1 MPDLV
6 TNDPGLSVYF
16 SVDVDGVEL
25 GAWTTCS
32 GLGIEIET
40 EARTDT
46 AMSFMMHQIPGRT
59 KYTNLVLGR
68 PVSPD
73 TARVMAW
80 ITSFAAMPLSTSAQ
94 VNALD
99 PEGGLIMTWQLMG
112 VVPVKWTGPSFD
124 AAQLQIAT
132 EQLELAYQ
140 GFL

>member
-1 MPDLV
+1 MSNLV
-6 TNDPGLSVYF
+6 TDDPGLSVF
-16 SVDVDGVEL
+16 FKVVVDGADL

-40 EARTDT
+40 ESRTDT
-46 AMSFMMHQIPGRT
+46 EMSTRMNPIPGRT

-68 PVSPD
+68 PISSD
-73 TARVMAW
+73 SSR
-80 ITSFAAMPLSTSAQ
+80 ITSWIAKFASRPTTTSAE

-99 PEGGLIMTWQLMG
+99 PHGKVVATWQLIG

-124 AAQLQIAT
+124 AASLQVAT